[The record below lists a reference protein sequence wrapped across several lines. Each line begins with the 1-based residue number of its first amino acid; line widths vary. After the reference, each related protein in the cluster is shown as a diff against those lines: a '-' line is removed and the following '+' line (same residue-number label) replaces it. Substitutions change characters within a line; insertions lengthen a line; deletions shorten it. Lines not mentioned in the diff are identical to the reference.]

1 LKKLLEVRFGRSWGG
16 GSVEISAA
24 EICGENISAAEIW
37 VIIT

>member
-24 EICGENISAAEIW
+24 EIW